1 MKKSASAN
9 VNVHYSNALEDDSF
23 SPMNISHNHKE
34 ENQCLTSACPPAVL
48 NATKRKKIQKG
59 EPRSG
64 HFCHINRLVYSYN
77 NKTHFQPNQ
86 SKRFFSIEN
95 NNTQPTQPIVVEFTR
110 LEWLSSFS

>member
-1 MKKSASAN
+1 MKKSANAN

-23 SPMNISHNHKE
+23 SPMSISHNHTQ

-59 EPRSG
+59 EPRSR

-77 NKTHFQPNQ
+77 NKTL
-86 SKRFFSIEN
+86 STKSIKKVFLDRKQQHSTN
-95 NNTQPTQPIVVEFTR
+95 PTD
-110 LEWLSSFS
+110 SG